1 MPSAPR
7 HDPDRSISSGSP
19 GIGRRTLLAAAA
31 ATVLGASACTDRSTN
46 PPSAART
53 VPSGTTATPA
63 TPSAVTPVPS
73 TGAGVRPRDWSALDR
88 KLSGRLLRPDDSG
101 YQAAVRTFDPRRD
114 NYRPLALIRA
124 ADAGDIA
131 DSLTFATDH
140 GLSPRPRS
148 GGHSYVGAS
157 TGNGVLVIDCAGLDT
172 ISYDAGSRQVTVGA
186 GVRLGDLHRVLD
198 RYDRTVPTGTCPTIG
213 AAGLTLGGGI
223 GTETRLRG
231 LTQDALVG
239 ATVVTPD
246 GATHRVSAGYEPDLL
261 WALRGGGGGNL
272 GIVTQ
277 FSYRTYPALSG
288 EIFRLSWPAA
298 AAVDVLIGWQH
309 RLAEMP
315 TRSWANLHL
324 DSSGGAVTPSITGI
338 RWGGPADDEID
349 ALVDAVGR
357 QPTSRRTWPETHAGS
372 VRWFAGANSTLRRSW
387 YAGSDVVGHSI
398 TRSVARA
405 SVAAV
410 GRWRGSGSV
419 AAIFDPLGGAAG
431 RPAADSTSFPWR
443 EALADIQWYVGLG
456 STGKGNLRRAAD
468 WLSGCHRAIGSTS
481 VGGYIN
487 YLEPNR
493 PVLDYYGGNWDRLRE
508 INHQYD
514 PHGVFDSRYSIS
526 G

>member
-7 HDPDRSISSGSP
+7 QDPDRSLSSAGRR
-19 GIGRRTLLAAAA
+19 IGRRTFLAAAA

-46 PPSAART
+46 PPSAGPT
-53 VPSGTTATPA
+53 VPSGTAATPP

-73 TGAGVRPRDWSALDR
+73 TGAGVRRRDWLALDR
-88 KLSGRLLRPDDSG
+88 KLLGRLLRPDDSG

-114 NYRPLALIRA
+114 NYRPLAVVRA

-186 GVRLGDLHRVLD
+186 GVRLGDLHRVLG
-198 RYDRTVPTGTCPTIG
+198 RHGRTVPTGTCPTVG

-246 GATHRVSAGYEPDLL
+246 GATHRVSAGHEPDLL
-261 WALRGGGGGNL
+261 WALPGGGGGNL

-309 RLAEMP
+309 RLAAMP

-324 DSSGGAVTPSITGI
+324 DSSGGAVMPSITGI
-338 RWGGPADDEID
+338 CWGGPAEDDID

-357 QPTSRRTWPETHAGS
+357 QPTSRRSWSETHAGS
-372 VRWFAGANSTLRRSW
+372 VRWFAGANSTLRQS
-387 YAGSDVVGHSI
+387 
-398 TRSVARA
+398 
-405 SVAAV
+405 
-410 GRWRGSGSV
+410 
-419 AAIFDPLGGAAG
+419 
-431 RPAADSTSFPWR
+431 
-443 EALADIQWYVGLG
+443 
-456 STGKGNLRRAAD
+456 
-468 WLSGCHRAIGSTS
+468 
-481 VGGYIN
+481 
-487 YLEPNR
+487 
-493 PVLDYYGGNWDRLRE
+493 
-508 INHQYD
+508 
-514 PHGVFDSRYSIS
+514 
-526 G
+526 